1 MHEDSVSPK
10 IKEIIEATADAVLRR
25 ALRQHSAPPHSRL
38 LTVKETCAYLNC
50 ARSTLFRLETQGLL
64 APKRFG
70 RKVLYD
76 RDALDAYVKNG
87 GAA

>member
-10 IKEIIEATADAVLRR
+10 LKEIIEEA
-25 ALRQHSAPPHSRL
+25 
-38 LTVKETCAYLNC
+38 CAYLNC
-50 ARSTLFRLETQGLL
+50 ARSTLFRLEAQGLL
-64 APKRFG
+64 VPKRFG

-76 RDALDAYVKNG
+76 RDALDTYIKNG